1 MSNEK
6 EENSGWNKK
15 KYLYLDKFTTHQ
27 EEDRVWKR
35 DAMNLTS
42 KIGQSII
49 IVGIIAV
56 GAFAIAVAA
65 FFK

>member
-6 EENSGWNKK
+6 DGNSGWNKK
-15 KYLYLDKFTTHQ
+15 KFLYLDKFTTHQ

-35 DAMNLTS
+35 DAIKVTNIQA
-42 KIGQSII
+42 KAII
-49 IVGIIAV
+49 LVGSLAAL
-56 GAFAIAVAA
+56 AFAIAVAA